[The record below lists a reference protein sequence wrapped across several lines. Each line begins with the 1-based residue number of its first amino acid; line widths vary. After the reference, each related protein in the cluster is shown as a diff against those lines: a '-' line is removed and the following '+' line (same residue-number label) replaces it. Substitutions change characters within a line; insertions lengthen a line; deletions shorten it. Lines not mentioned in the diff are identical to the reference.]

1 MFPFLHFII
10 QKNFRLVLPALFLY
24 NKSEE
29 RGEFMGRPG
38 FIHDKLDIKFLV
50 LYLMSRIVSPIDFA
64 ALTELAL
71 CDDGIDYF
79 DYAECVAELVSTG
92 HLQLEDMRYS
102 ITDKGQ
108 RNGSICESS
117 LPYSVRLKCDKSLS
131 KLNAVLRRNAQV
143 RMEVQQRTDGFYTLR
158 MILDDEGGNLLTLE
172 LLTVSSEQAEA
183 LGERFRDQ
191 PELIYNGIIDLL
203 TAPPEKE
210 E

>member
-1 MFPFLHFII
+1 
-10 QKNFRLVLPALFLY
+10 
-24 NKSEE
+24 
-29 RGEFMGRPG
+29 MGRPG

-143 RMEVQQRTDGFYTLR
+143 RMEVLQRTDGFYTLR

-203 TAPPEKE
+203 TAPPEKDE
-210 E
+210 

>member
-1 MFPFLHFII
+1 
-10 QKNFRLVLPALFLY
+10 
-24 NKSEE
+24 
-29 RGEFMGRPG
+29 
-38 FIHDKLDIKFLV
+38 
-50 LYLMSRIVSPIDFA
+50 
-64 ALTELAL
+64 
-71 CDDGIDYF
+71 
-79 DYAECVAELVSTG
+79 
-92 HLQLEDMRYS
+92 
-102 ITDKGQ
+102 
-108 RNGSICESS
+108 
-117 LPYSVRLKCDKSLS
+117 LS